1 MKLRIDALDTLFFRN
16 GKPFTSGEDVW
27 ANAQFPPLPSV
38 LYGALHSAFLA
49 ELIRTWQKTP
59 TTKTLTIKAMA
70 LQKEDDKLLFPAPLD
85 YVKIKGRKKDTGK
98 GLLLKERIEPE
109 LSNCP
114 LNELLASTPET
125 IVEGLEGCCLDS
137 DALTAYL
144 HNQEDKI
151 RYTELSRYMKS
162 EPKIGIGRDNA
173 TRTAQDQMLY
183 CAEMQR
189 LEGDMQKGRK
199 LLSLFVEYEGIRLPK
214 QGILRLG
221 GEGKAAAYAPSNA
234 RLPAKPTLT
243 GNRFKLYLASP
254 AIFENGWRPAW
265 LEPKKRNSQTVFEG
279 TYRNLLLRLV
289 TAIIGKPLFAG
300 GFSVEHGRPKPMRK
314 AVPAGSVYVF
324 ELRNGSTLHEAIEV
338 FHGTTLADS
347 AENQDLSDEQKQ
359 GFGLTFVGGAQ

>member
-1 MKLRIDALDTLFFRN
+1 MKLRIDALDTLFFRD

-70 LQKEDDKLLFPAPLD
+70 LQSDDHLFFPVPLD
-85 YVKIKGRKKDTGK
+85 AVKEKGQ
-98 GLLLKERIEPE
+98 KEPFKAKPMKLRTAPKYSSCE
-109 LSNCP
+109 LAHFFGMDAD
-114 LNELLASTPET
+114 E
-125 IVEGLEGCCLDS
+125 IVESVEHGIMRRDTLED
-137 DALTAYL
+137 YL
-144 HNQEDKI
+144 NCNE
-151 RYTELSRYMKS
+151 TEFEYDEFDEYLVS

-189 LEGDMQKGRK
+189 LEGKMGKGRK
-199 LLSLFVEYEGIRLPK
+199 LSLFIEYEGIRLPK

-221 GEGKAAAYAPSNA
+221 GEGRAAAYAPSNA
-234 RLPAKPTLT
+234 HLPAKPTLT

-279 TYRNLLLRLV
+279 TYRNLSLRLV

-300 GFSVEHGRPKPMRK
+300 GFSVEHGRPKPMQK
-314 AVPAGSVYVF
+314 AVPTGSVYVF
-324 ELRNGSTLHEAIEV
+324 ELRNGSTLHEAIDA
-338 FHGTTLADS
+338 FHGTRIADS
-347 AENQDLSDEQKQ
+347 SEDQDR
-359 GFGLTFVGGAQ
+359 GFGLTFVGGVQ